1 MSNRQ
6 TRKLLKKYLSGQ
18 CTEQERQLVEQWYQ
32 GEMERRS
39 AGVPQEETPV
49 RRLSVSSALKIAASI
64 ILLLGFGYLLQ
75 HLRTMPPQ
83 WKEVAA
89 TTHPLKMQLPDGTQ
103 LWLNTGSRLRYPA
116 QFSGAERRIEL
127 LTGEACLDVKQDPA
141 HPFLLRSGSIQTRV
155 LGTIFN
161 VRALQQLDLLQVT
174 VREGKVAVTADDSL
188 RKLSGQEVILL
199 PDEQLTLNSHLQ
211 EWKKASADAAA
222 VSSWTSGRLLFNN
235 ERLDIIA
242 LQLEH
247 RYQVKISFGDDVLPA
262 YRITA
267 GFSPADTL
275 EEVLQVLSLANK
287 LTYEIKNGRVT
298 FSRQSP

>member
-18 CTEQERQLVEQWYQ
+18 CTEHERQLIEHWYQ

-39 AGVPQEETPV
+39 KDGLQDETPV
-49 RRLSVSSALKIAASI
+49 RRLFLNTALKIAASI
-64 ILLLGFGYLLQ
+64 ILLLSIGYLWQ
-75 HLRTMPPQ
+75 RQRPAPIE
-83 WKEVAA
+83 WKELAA

-103 LWLNTGSRLRYPA
+103 LWLNTGSRLRYPLP
-116 QFSGAERRIEL
+116 FGEAERRVEL
-127 LTGEACLDVKQDPA
+127 LTGEVCLDVKQDPV
-141 HPFLLRSGSIQTRV
+141 HPFLVRSGSIQTRV
-155 LGTIFN
+155 LGTVFN
-161 VRALQQLDLLQVT
+161 LRALQQLNLLQVT
-174 VREGKVAVTADDSL
+174 VREGKVAVIADDSL

-199 PDEQLTLNSHLQ
+199 PDQQLTLNSHLQ
-211 EWKKASADAAA
+211 EWKKEAADAAA
-222 VSSWTSGRLLFNN
+222 VSSWTSGKLLFNN

-247 RYQVKISFGDDVLPA
+247 RYQVKIFFGDDMLPA

-287 LTYEIKNGRVT
+287 LKYEIKNGRVT

>member
-18 CTEQERQLVEQWYQ
+18 CTQQERQLIEQWYHE
-32 GEMERRS
+32 EMERRRTG
-39 AGVPQEETPV
+39 ALQDETPV
-49 RRLSVSSALKIAASI
+49 RRLSVNTVLKIAAGI
-64 ILLLGFGYLLQ
+64 MLVLGSGYLLQ
-75 HLRTMPPQ
+75 RLWPSKPVWQ
-83 WKEVAA
+83 EIAAA
-89 TTHPLKMQLPDGTQ
+89 THPIKMQLPDGTQ
-103 LWLNTGSRLRYPA
+103 LWLNSGSRLRYPA
-116 QFSGAERRIEL
+116 KFEGAERHVEL

-141 HPFLLRSGSIQTRV
+141 HPFFIRSGSIQTRV
-155 LGTIFN
+155 LGTVFN

-174 VREGKVAVTADDSL
+174 VREGKVAVIADDSL
-188 RKLSGQEVILL
+188 HKLSSHEVILL
-199 PDEQLTLNSHLQ
+199 PDEQLTLNSRQQ
-211 EWKKASADAAA
+211 EWKKEQTDAMA
-222 VSSWTSGRLLFNN
+222 VSSWTSGKLLFSN

-247 RYQVKISFGDDVLPA
+247 RYHIKILFRDDVLPA

-275 EEVLQVLSLANK
+275 DEVLQVLSLANK
-287 LTYEIKNGRVT
+287 LKYEIKNGRVT